1 MPVEVLLVEDNHS
14 DVLLIKNIVAE
25 FSLDVRITV
34 AKDTQTAVALLFD
47 PGFKPRLVIT
57 DMHMPRGVNVD
68 LFKQAKAKG
77 VPVVVF
83 SSALA
88 PTEIDEV
95 MNLGAKECV
104 VKPLAWDEF
113 RDAVVGIFSRWVQRS
128 S

>member
-1 MPVEVLLVEDNHS
+1 MPVEVLLVEDNHG
-14 DVLLIKNIVAE
+14 DVLLIKNIVSE

-57 DMHMPRGVNVD
+57 DMHMPNGFEE
-68 LFKQAKAKG
+68 LFKRSKAKG

-83 SSALA
+83 SSVLS

-95 MNLGAKECV
+95 MNLGARECV
-104 VKPLAWDEF
+104 VKPIMWDEF
-113 RDAVVGIFSRWVQRS
+113 RDAVVGIFSKWTARPG
-128 S
+128 